1 MPTNEER
8 RNVAKCLRGNP
19 KDTIIPHKNGRNHG
33 MGCHEA
39 ADRFWDICDRIK
51 EAGKYDIAFSSTGV
65 LADLIDPEPEP
76 TFDEWLKDVKETCFA
91 NMEGCDEPEWS
102 LFSTINDAI
111 GLYLSGKSGYECRM
125 IDYSIIYR
133 GACSIEYDTV
143 HLDYRCSECGEVFET
158 GTYNSV
164 NDDDE
169 AFFKEFN
176 HCPNCGR
183 KVVKE

>member
-51 EAGKYDIAFSSTGV
+51 EAGKYDIAFSSTSV
-65 LADLIDPEPEP
+65 LADLIEPEPEP

-125 IDYSIIYR
+125 IDYDKEEFCKLAEKENDGSCVGYAR
-133 GACSIEYDTV
+133 
-143 HLDYRCSECGEVFET
+143 SEI
-158 GTYNSV
+158 
-164 NDDDE
+164 DDE
-169 AFFKEFN
+169 PCDFCKECEKLSLN
-176 HCPNCGR
+176 ISEKR
-183 KVVKE
+183 WYSDAD